1 MSSPDIDRTS
11 DRTTELT
18 NGLTEFLLAELGPET
33 QPVVRDVSL
42 ISSIGNAREPWSFTA
57 TWVGA
62 EGKRQEHCVMLLK
75 AEAGQ
80 LETSLAPEF
89 GTIAALSD
97 SDVPAPPALW
107 CDESGEWLGQPF
119 FVTAYV
125 PGTASMRP
133 LRTEEGDPDLRAVA
147 LDLARA
153 AARLHCVEWEPA
165 SLPFLEPVTAA
176 GAAVAQLDLWQDQ
189 FERQRIGA
197 QPGLRWAFEWLR
209 SNAPVADQ
217 VSIVHG
223 DLRFGNLL
231 YDGPKLTAIV
241 DWEMTH
247 LGDPTEDLG
256 WVYRSL
262 WSPHRSLSFDDF
274 LAEYEREAGCV
285 VDPDRLR
292 WYQAF
297 AEVKH
302 SVISLTGAR
311 SFSDRLTLNL
321 RHADRAATV
330 GAFLNRFYE
339 LVPA

>member
-1 MSSPDIDRTS
+1 MSAAAVTR
-11 DRTTELT
+11 EAQLAA
-18 NGLTEFLLAELGPET
+18 GLTSFLVAELGADARPIVT
-33 QPVVRDVSL
+33 DVAL

-57 TWVGA
+57 RWSA
-62 EGKRQEHCVMLLK
+62 PEGERTERCVMLLK

-89 GTIAALSD
+89 GVIAALGP

-119 FVTAYV
+119 FVTGHV
-125 PGTASMRP
+125 GGTASMRP
-133 LRTEEGDPDLRAVA
+133 LRVETVDADLRAVG

-153 AARLHCVEWEPA
+153 AACLHNFDWRSA
-165 SLPFLEPVTAA
+165 SMPFLDPVTPA
-176 GAAVAQLDLWQDQ
+176 GAALAQLELWQDQ
-189 FERQRIGA
+189 FERQRVSA

-209 SNAPVADQ
+209 ANAPAPAQ

-231 YDGPKLTAIV
+231 YEGPKLMALL

-256 WVYRSL
+256 WVYRDL
-262 WSPHRSLSFDDF
+262 WSPRWSLPFDDF
-274 LAEYEREAGCV
+274 LAAYEQESGYV
-285 VDPDRLR
+285 VDRDRLR

-297 AEVKH
+297 AEAKH
-302 SVISLTGAR
+302 AVISLTGAR
-311 SFSDRLTLNL
+311 SFHDRLTLNL

-330 GAFLNRFYE
+330 GAFLRRFYE

>member
-1 MSSPDIDRTS
+1 
-11 DRTTELT
+11 
-18 NGLTEFLLAELGPET
+18 
-33 QPVVRDVSL
+33 
-42 ISSIGNAREPWSFTA
+42 
-57 TWVGA
+57 
-62 EGKRQEHCVMLLK
+62 MLLK

-89 GTIAALSD
+89 GVIAALGP

-119 FVTAYV
+119 FVTGHV
-125 PGTASMRP
+125 GGTASMRP
-133 LRTEEGDPDLRAVA
+133 LR
-147 LDLARA
+147 
-153 AARLHCVEWEPA
+153 VETVRRRSASRRPRSSA
-165 SLPFLEPVTAA
+165 GCSLPPQLRL
-176 GAAVAQLDLWQDQ
+176 AVGLDAVPRPGYPGWCRSGPNSSCGQDQ
-189 FERQRIGA
+189 FERQRVSA

-209 SNAPVADQ
+209 ANAPAPAQ

-231 YDGPKLTAIV
+231 YEGPKLMALL

-256 WVYRSL
+256 WVYRDL
-262 WSPHRSLSFDDF
+262 WSPRWSLPFDDF
-274 LAEYEREAGCV
+274 LAAYEQESGYV
-285 VDPDRLR
+285 VDRDRLR

-297 AEVKH
+297 AEAKH
-302 SVISLTGAR
+302 AVISLTGAR
-311 SFSDRLTLNL
+311 SFHDRLTLNL

-330 GAFLNRFYE
+330 GAFLRRFYE